1 MCLNGFDEDDW
12 MSDAEGAHNNMQV
25 GGAAGVNDP
34 SDILWCMTVGPMGDA
49 LGDANEGGGGPEG
62 GISVDE
68 NREAGGSVALRRS
81 GNGQIGRNK
90 APVLNDLLV
99 KNRVSVAE
107 TE

>member
-1 MCLNGFDEDDW
+1 MDSMETLGCW
-12 MSDAEGAHNNMQV
+12 MQKKRNDIQV
-25 GGAAGVNDP
+25 GAAAGVNDP
-34 SDILWCMTVGPMGDA
+34 GDIPWRTTVGPMGDA
-49 LGDANEGGGGPEG
+49 LGDANEGEGGPEG

-81 GNGQIGRNK
+81 GNGKIGRNK